1 MVGSGEPPM
10 LLQVSS
16 IGLSSVATAMEPGE
30 ITGGCG
36 GVRTVTLWN
45 SWCTSAP
52 VPWALMRHSKRPLS
66 RLYETFF
73 ICRSYM
79 PRSGWKS
86 SLQRKTNDEIYDVIF
101 LYFYRL
107 FCTQILNVNHDF
119 LLFFLSLSIFHLFYL
134 IFRMPRMAPPPCPAH
149 FPSVPHIT
157 NCANIGFSVGYP
169 VAAAGASVQLSK
181 DPQVV
186 PTLNVS
192 RNINKY

>member
-101 LYFYRL
+101 VIFLSTVFHTNFKFQSWFSSFFSVALNFPFILFDFPHASYGTSPMPSPL
-107 FCTQILNVNHDF
+107 PFCT
-119 LLFFLSLSIFHLFYL
+119 
-134 IFRMPRMAPPPCPAH
+134 AH
-149 FPSVPHIT
+149 H
-157 NCANIGFSVGYP
+157 
-169 VAAAGASVQLSK
+169 
-181 DPQVV
+181 
-186 PTLNVS
+186 
-192 RNINKY
+192 

>member
-1 MVGSGEPPM
+1 MKTQNIANSTTYVMVGSGEPPM

-36 GVRTVTLWN
+36 GVRTVKLWN

-52 VPWALMRHSKRPLS
+52 VPLALMRHSKRPLS
-66 RLYETFF
+66 RLYETFL

-86 SLQRKTNDEIYDVIF
+86 SLQKSQRKYMT
-101 LYFYRL
+101 FYRR
-107 FCTQILNVNHDF
+107 FFTDF
-119 LLFFLSLSIFHLFYL
+119 LNANRYVFPAHSLPLNFSFILFDFPHASHHS
-134 IFRMPRMAPPPCPAH
+134 PPPLE
-149 FPSVPHIT
+149 PHIT

-169 VAAAGASVQLSK
+169 VAAAAAVGAALRFK

-186 PTLNVS
+186 QL
-192 RNINKY
+192 